1 MDTTV
6 TGTSPTDGRAGSAP
20 FGLTG
25 LSVIG
30 IIAVVGFV
38 FVAVALERA
47 RTPIMT
53 SDRLRASV
61 ALAVSSEAYV
71 KMPGSET
78 FQEIIGSVPIEAG
91 TEIATSPSGRAFI
104 ASPNGALTVVKE
116 NTHIIIAEL
125 GENGNQTRLTLLG
138 GAIRAR
144 VERLLSGDEYYT
156 VQSGDIVTS
165 VRGTEFEIERTG
177 AATAVTVVQSEVVLT
192 AIETAAVDGADS
204 VVYVASGEKITL
216 DDGVL
221 VGEDVAQTK
230 RTLTKEELETLIAE
244 RPDFG
249 FIQRNAALGLIDS
262 RAADD
267 ASVAAGALPGTPLY
281 AFKQF
286 VEYAAVATTFGED
299 AKARRHLAR
308 AERRLF
314 EALALAE
321 RGDPSAERALEKY
334 QESLS
339 DFLSAGNRTIESDV
353 RELIARSTLAHQEVL
368 DAVLEKI
375 PEQARA
381 AVLHAQA
388 VSEQGHLEAVRAFG
402 AVSPERAFGVAVESM
417 EANMRSAQKES
428 VRRNSVSTFNT
439 LRQYDRM
446 TRVASD
452 IVLEERSL
460 DLNERYADELHRSL
474 TAIETLD
481 TLSPSLLPGITRS
494 VDEVRS
500 RSVNSQLASLAPLA
514 VERPE
519 RAVAA
524 FAKTADYYVER
535 LQDKAR
541 RGEDTAG
548 AFSEITSSY
557 SDFGSEIASLARV
570 TRGEEAAV
578 RELVQRATA
587 HHVEVLSDVRDRVSE
602 TAQQAIDR
610 AISDTSSTQRA
621 MPPVRATDPEEF
633 KQQREIERAKE
644 DIAPESFGL
653 PALPTVRPD
662 TALVQPERPGVAPT
676 QPTRPDATPTQPTRP
691 DATPTQPTR
700 PDATPLQPTRPDAT
714 PTQPTRPDATPL
726 QPTKP
731 DIAPQIETVSQDTP
745 QLETRAVPSR

>member
-6 TGTSPTDGRAGSAP
+6 TGTSPADGRVGNAP

-25 LSVIG
+25 LAVIVL
-30 IIAVVGFV
+30 IAVVGFV

-53 SDRLRASV
+53 PDRLHASV

-78 FQEIIGSVPIEAG
+78 FQEIVGSVPLEAG
-91 TEIATSPSGRAFI
+91 AEITTSPSGRAFI
-104 ASPNGALTVVKE
+104 ASPNGALTIVKE
-116 NTHIIIAEL
+116 NTHIIISEL
-125 GENGNQTRLTLLG
+125 GANGNQTRLTLLG

-165 VRGTEFEIERTG
+165 VRGTAFEIERTG
-177 AATAVTVVQSEVVLT
+177 AATAVTVVQSEVALT
-192 AIETAAVDGADS
+192 AIETAATDGAQS

-216 DDGVL
+216 DDGAL
-221 VGEDVAQTK
+221 LGEDVAQTK

-249 FIQRNAALGLIDS
+249 FIQRSAALGLIDS
-262 RAADD
+262 RAAED

-299 AKARRHLAR
+299 AKAQRHLAR

-375 PEQARA
+375 PEQART

-388 VSEQGHLEAVRAFG
+388 VSEQGHLEAVRSLG
-402 AVSPERAFGVAVESM
+402 AVAPERAFGVAVESM

-428 VRRNSVSTFNT
+428 VQRNSVSTFNT

-452 IVLEERSL
+452 IVLEGRSL

-494 VDEVRS
+494 IDEVRS
-500 RSVNSQLASLAPLA
+500 RSVDSQLASLAPLA
-514 VERPE
+514 VERSE

-548 AFSEITSSY
+548 AFSETVSSY
-557 SDFGSEIASLARV
+557 SDFGSEIASLARA

-587 HHVEVLSDVRDRVSE
+587 HHVEVLSDVRGRVPE
-602 TAQQAIDR
+602 VARPAIDR

-621 MPPVRATDPEEF
+621 APPVRATDPEEF
-633 KQQREIERAKE
+633 KREREVERAKE

-653 PALPTVRPD
+653 PALPTVRPS
-662 TALVQPERPGVAPT
+662 VAPEQPRPDVAP
-676 QPTRPDATPTQPTRP
+676 QPTRTNVVPEPVKPDAALEQPRPDVAPQPTRTNVVPEPVKP
-691 DATPTQPTR
+691 DAALEQPT
-700 PDATPLQPTRPDAT
+700 PSV
-714 PTQPTRPDATPL
+714 
-726 QPTKP
+726 
-731 DIAPQIETVSQDTP
+731 APQPEPVRQGTSQP
-745 QLETRAVPSR
+745 ETRAAPSR